1 MDNASQQARV
11 EGAFVSASS
20 AQHLPPA
27 PTGRRIL
34 LRIARIGAGPADT
47 DEVRLQKTLL
57 VASTL
62 LMAPAGILWGAI
74 YLYFDEPLAASI
86 PLSYSAA
93 SFVSTIIFAV
103 VHRFRLFRFSQLL
116 FSLLL
121 PFLLML
127 ALGGFA
133 NSSAVVLWSLTA
145 PLGALVFAD
154 RRQALWWFLAY
165 VSLVVG
171 GIAMEGYVRPTNNLP
186 PAVVT
191 VFFMLNISGT
201 SVVVFILLHYFVGQ
215 KNHAM
220 MLVGKKHRELDEAYN
235 ELKTTQAQLIHS
247 EKMASLGQLTAGI
260 AHEIKNPLN
269 FVNNFAQ
276 LSAELADELHGEIE
290 ANKDRK
296 LADVADDL
304 EEILADLKM
313 NAARINEHGQRANG
327 IIRSML
333 EHARTQPGERR
344 ATDINALLEQYLGL
358 AYHGMRAGQPA
369 FTVELEHDYD
379 EAVGKVEVVPQEISR
394 VLVNLLNNAFDAVH
408 ESAVRINGPY
418 LPTVRVSTRQ
428 LTGQVEIRVSDNG
441 PGIPPEI
448 REKIFE
454 PFFTTK
460 PTGQG
465 NTGLGLSLSYD
476 IVTQGHGGTLTV
488 ESKEGEGA
496 TFVITLPSE
505 SRT

>member
-27 PTGRRIL
+27 PTRIL
-34 LRIARIGAGPADT
+34 WRIARIGAGPADT

-116 FSLLL
+116 FSLFL

-220 MLVGKKHRELDEAYN
+220 MLLGKKHGELDEAYN
-235 ELKTTQAQLIHS
+235 ELKTTQAHLIQS
-247 EKMASLGQLTAGI
+247 EKMASLGRLTAGI

-269 FVNNFAQ
+269 FVNNFSQ
-276 LSAELADELHGEIE
+276 LSVELAGEVSEELQTHREQPV
-290 ANKDRK
+290 
-296 LADVADDL
+296 ADVLDEVQDLLDDL
-304 EEILADLKM
+304 KF
-313 NAARINEHGQRANG
+313 NAEKINEHGKRADG
-327 IIRSML
+327 IVKSMMQ
-333 EHARTQPGERR
+333 HARGGKGERR
-344 ATDINALLEQYLGL
+344 ATDVNALLDEYVTL
-358 AYHGMRAGQPA
+358 AFHGMRANTPD
-369 FTVELEHDYD
+369 FNVTLERAYD
-379 EAVGKVEVVPQEISR
+379 DAVGEVEMVPEEISR
-394 VLVNLLNNAFDAVH
+394 VFVNVMNNAFYAVH
-408 ESAVRINGPY
+408 ERALTSGDSYV
-418 LPTVRVSTRQ
+418 PTVEVRTRRD
-428 LTGQVEIRVSDNG
+428 GDRIEIRVRDNG
-441 PGIPPEI
+441 TGISEAV

-460 PTGQG
+460 PTGEG
-465 NTGLGLSLSYD
+465 TGLGLSISYD
-476 IVTQGHGGTLTV
+476 IVTQGHDGTLTV
-488 ESKEGEGA
+488 ESEEGQGT
-496 TFVITLPSE
+496 TFVITLPTD

>member
-1 MDNASQQARV
+1 M
-11 EGAFVSASS
+11 SASS

-34 LRIARIGAGPADT
+34 WHIARIGAGPADT

-103 VHRFRLFRFSQLL
+103 VHRFRWFRFSQLL

-260 AHEIKNPLN
+260 AHEIQNPLN
-269 FVNNFAQ
+269 FVNNFAA
-276 LSAELADELHGEIE
+276 LSADLAQELAEELDRHE
-290 ANKDRK
+290 ARQVAEVRED
-296 LADVADDL
+296 LAD
-304 EEILADLKM
+304 ILADLQA
-313 NAARINEHGQRANG
+313 NAERINQHGQRADG
-327 IIRSML
+327 IVRRMMQ
-333 EHARTQPGERR
+333 HASGATGEREP
-344 ATDINALLEQYLGL
+344 TDVNASLDEYVNL
-358 AYHGMRAGQPA
+358 AYHGKRAQQTG
-369 FTVELEHDYD
+369 FTCEIDRDYD
-379 EAVGKVEVVPQEISR
+379 GDVGTVSLVPQEMGR
-394 VLVNLLNNAFDAVH
+394 VFLNLLGNAFDAVQEH
-408 ESAVRINGPY
+408 AAKIDGS
-418 LPTVRVSTRQ
+418 PTVKVSTR
-428 LTGQVEIRVSDNG
+428 LVDGKIEIRVSDNG
-441 PGIPPEI
+441 PGIPTDIED
-448 REKIFE
+448 KIFE

-460 PTGQG
+460 PTGSG
-465 NTGLGLSLSYD
+465 MGLGLSLSYD

-488 ESKEGEGA
+488 ESKAGEGA
-496 TFVITLPSE
+496 TFVITLPSD